1 MTGVGPYLPVDL
13 TQCCMAARPE
23 ADIGPYC
30 SIFAMEVSAHPGNT
44 VALQITQ
51 RADCRF
57 VPHSNAGRSSAD
69 PDPGK
74 QSRHKGVETKSYPFG
89 RAMC

>member
-30 SIFAMEVSAHPGNT
+30 SIFAMEVSAHPGNKGSVT
-44 VALQITQ
+44 ANPTRRLQICSPFQ
-51 RADCRF
+51 RWKVKR
-57 VPHSNAGRSSAD
+57 
-69 PDPGK
+69 
-74 QSRHKGVETKSYPFG
+74 
-89 RAMC
+89 